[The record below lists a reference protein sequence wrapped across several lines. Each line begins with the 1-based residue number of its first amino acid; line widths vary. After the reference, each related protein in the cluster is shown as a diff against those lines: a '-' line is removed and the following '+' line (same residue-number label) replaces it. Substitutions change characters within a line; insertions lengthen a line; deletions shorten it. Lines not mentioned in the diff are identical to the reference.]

1 MREQTTEKPW
11 WFPVITDAAWCER
24 IRSDYSEDTDG
35 MDDDD
40 IRDEYADGC
49 KYADLWDHTGDA
61 REQFEELADAYLELL
76 DQWNRRAAPVVSD
89 DTRLMDFLADPSQD
103 IANVHLPRHIVERNV
118 HSLRDAI
125 ADAMAQ
131 HRLSQSLMETP
142 NV

>member
-1 MREQTTEKPW
+1 MRQQTTEKPW

-76 DQWNRRAAPVVSD
+76 DQWSRRAAPVVTD

-103 IANVHLPRHIVERNV
+103 IANVQLPRHIVERNV

-125 ADAMAQ
+125 ADTIAEWKA
-131 HRLSQSLMETP
+131 SQPDQRS
-142 NV
+142 N

>member
-76 DQWNRRAAPVVSD
+76 DQWNRRAAHVVSEEMVQRALD
-89 DTRLMDFLADPSQD
+89 SWYDVPNYTGDEYERERM
-103 IANVHLPRHIVERNV
+103 IAALTAA
-118 HSLRDAI
+118 LGDG
-125 ADAMAQ
+125 DG
-131 HRLSQSLMETP
+131 
-142 NV
+142 